1 MKQLKWLFLAFIII
15 PTAELSILIYSGQQ
29 IGFLPTISI
38 ILLTGFLGAYLAKK
52 QGVKAWNDFNRRMAQ
67 METPGDA
74 MIDGICIFIGGLLLL
89 MPGFIT
95 DIVGLLLLF
104 SGPRNL
110 IRPMIHKWIY
120 KKMKNKQ
127 IIIR

>member
-1 MKQLKWLFLAFIII
+1 MKWLFLAFIII
-15 PTAELSILIYSGQQ
+15 PTAELALLIYSGQLL
-29 IGFLPTISI
+29 GFLPTVSL

-52 QGVKAWNDFNRRMAQ
+52 QGAKAWGDFNRRMAN

-89 MPGFIT
+89 MPGFMT
-95 DIVGLLLLF
+95 DLMGFLLLF
-104 SGPRNL
+104 KGPRNL

-120 KKMKNKQ
+120 KRMKNKQ

>member
-1 MKQLKWLFLAFIII
+1 MKWLFLAFIIV
-15 PTAELSILIYSGQQ
+15 PTAELALLIYSGQI

-52 QGVKAWNDFNRRMAQ
+52 QGAKAWRDFNRRMTR

-74 MIDGICIFIGGLLLL
+74 MIDAVCILVGGLLLL
-89 MPGFIT
+89 TPGFIT
-95 DIVGLLLLF
+95 DIAGFLLLF
-104 SGPRNL
+104 KGPRNM
-110 IRPMIHKWIY
+110 IRPMIHRWIY
-120 KKMKNKQ
+120 RKMKNKQ

>member
-1 MKQLKWLFLAFIII
+1 MKWLFLAFILI
-15 PTAELSILIYSGQQ
+15 PTVELSLLIYSGQQ
-29 IGFLPTISI
+29 IGFLPTISL
-38 ILLTGFLGAYLAKK
+38 ILITGFLGAYLAKR
-52 QGVKAWNDFNRRMAQ
+52 QGTKAWLDFNRRMTN

-74 MIDGICIFIGGLLLL
+74 MIDGVCIFIGGLLLL
-89 MPGFIT
+89 IPGFIT
-95 DIVGLLLLF
+95 DITGLLLLF

>member
-1 MKQLKWLFLAFIII
+1 MKWLFLAFIII

-95 DIVGLLLLF
+95 DIVGFLLLF

>member
-1 MKQLKWLFLAFIII
+1 MKWLFLAFILI
-15 PTAELSILIYSGQQ
+15 PTAELSILIYAGQQ
-29 IGFLPTISI
+29 IGFLPTISL
-38 ILLTGFLGAYLAKK
+38 ILITGFLGAYLAKK
-52 QGVKAWNDFNRRMAQ
+52 QGTKAWLDFNRRMTN

-74 MIDGICIFIGGLLLL
+74 MIDGVCIFIGGLLLL

-95 DIVGLLLLF
+95 DVTGLLLLF

>member
-1 MKQLKWLFLAFIII
+1 MKWLFLAFIAV
-15 PTAELSILIYSGQQ
+15 PTIELSLLIYSGQQ
-29 IGFLPTISI
+29 LGFFPTISL
-38 ILLTGFLGAYLAKK
+38 ILITGFLGAYLAKK
-52 QGVKAWNDFNRRMAQ
+52 QGMKAWSDFNRRMAQ

-74 MIDGICIFIGGLLLL
+74 MIDAVCIFIGGVLLL
-89 MPGFIT
+89 MPGFVT
-95 DIVGLLLLF
+95 DFIGFLLLF

-120 KKMKNKQ
+120 QKIKNKQ

>member
-1 MKQLKWLFLAFIII
+1 MKWLLLAFILV
-15 PTAELSILIYSGQQ
+15 PTAELALLIYSGQQ
-29 IGFLPTISI
+29 LGLFATIGL
-38 ILLTGFLGAYLAKK
+38 ILLTGFVGAYLAKK
-52 QGVKAWNDFNRRMAQ
+52 QGTKAWLDFNRRMAK

-95 DIVGLLLLF
+95 DLAGFLLLF
-104 SGPRNL
+104 NGPRNL
-110 IRPMIHKWIY
+110 LRPTIHKWIY

>member
-1 MKQLKWLFLAFIII
+1 MKWLFLAFIII

>member
-1 MKQLKWLFLAFIII
+1 MKWLLMLFIIV
-15 PTAELSILIYSGQQ
+15 PTAEIMLLIYSGQLL
-29 IGFLPTISI
+29 GFFPTVSL

-52 QGVKAWNDFNRRMAQ
+52 QGTKAWRDFNNRLSN

-74 MIDGICIFIGGLLLL
+74 LIDSVCIFIGGLLLI
-89 MPGFIT
+89 MPGFLT
-95 DIVGLLLLF
+95 DISGFLLLF
-104 SGPRNL
+104 TGPRNIL
-110 IRPMIHKWIY
+110 RPHIHKWIY

>member
-1 MKQLKWLFLAFIII
+1 MKWLFLAFVVI
-15 PTAELSILIYSGQQ
+15 PTAELALLIYSGQML
-29 IGFLPTISI
+29 GFFSTVSL

-52 QGVKAWNDFNRRMAQ
+52 QGAKAWVDFNRRMQ
-67 METPGDA
+67 NMETPGDA
-74 MIDGICIFIGGLLLL
+74 MIDGICIFIGGILLLI
-89 MPGFIT
+89 PGFIT
-95 DIVGLLLLF
+95 DTAGVLLLF

-120 KKMKNKQ
+120 KKMKNQQ

>member
-1 MKQLKWLFLAFIII
+1 MMKWLLFAFIII
-15 PTAELSILIYSGQQ
+15 PTAELALLIYSGQLL
-29 IGFLPTISI
+29 GFLPTIGL
-38 ILLTGFLGAYLAKK
+38 ILVTSLFGAYFAKR
-52 QGVKAWNDFNRRMAQ
+52 QGMKAWLDLKNRMAS

-74 MIDGICIFIGGLLLL
+74 LIDSFCIFFGGVLLL

-104 SGPRNL
+104 SWPRNIL
-110 IRPMIHKWIY
+110 RPFIQNWIY
-120 KKMKNKQ
+120 KKMKKGQ

>member
-1 MKQLKWLFLAFIII
+1 MAFLAFIII

-95 DIVGLLLLF
+95 DIVGFLLLF

-120 KKMKNKQ
+120 KK
-127 IIIR
+127 